1 MADGKTGRGEKSTKI
16 FGDYLV
22 MLIAPCVIS
31 VWYYGAAALRT
42 LIVCLLTSLI
52 CDFAVSVIIN
62 KQYYAADLSALCSG
76 IIIALMLSAN
86 VPAYVGVV
94 ACVFAVAVAKI
105 PFGGGMRAPF
115 VPAAAGFAFTAV
127 CFGKEV
133 FTYSSGRAFMKTV
146 SLGASLM
153 SGSTLRINASNL
165 IDMLTGNIYGP
176 MGTTCI
182 IAMLG
187 CVVFLLIR
195 RRYSLLPGA
204 GFIAACFIVSL
215 IFPRSGGSVISCA
228 VTELFS
234 GSLIFAAVFM
244 LTNPATMPSNAANK
258 VVYGVFTGIVCMV
271 MRHMGAFEEP
281 VCFAVL
287 IANAFSPL
295 LDLLTDRVRIIFSRK
310 KQREVTENG

>member
-1 MADGKTGRGEKSTKI
+1 LADGKTARSEKSTKI

-42 LIVCLLTSLI
+42 LIVCLLTSFI
-52 CDFAVSVIIN
+52 CDFVVSIIIN
-62 KQYYAADLSALCSG
+62 KQYYAADLSG
-76 IIIALMLSAN
+76 ICTGAIIALMLSAT

-115 VPAAAGFAFTAV
+115 VPAAAGFAFAAV

-133 FTYSSGRAFMKTV
+133 FAYSSGRAFMKTV

-153 SGSTLRINASNL
+153 SGSILRINASNM

-187 CVVFLLIR
+187 CVVFLIIR
-195 RRYSLLPGA
+195 RRSSLLPGA
-204 GFIAACFIVSL
+204 GFLAACLVFSL

-228 VTELFS
+228 VMELFS
-234 GSLIFAAVFM
+234 GSLLFAAVFL
-244 LTNPATMPSNAANK
+244 LTNPATMPANTANK
-258 VVYGVFTGIVCMV
+258 VVYGVFTGVVCMV

-295 LDLLTDRVRIIFSRK
+295 LDIFTDRARIVFSRRK
-310 KQREVTENG
+310 HREVTENG